1 METKCTMGLNVKK
14 IRTLEDT
21 IEFMMSSDYKERFVG
36 EYFQT
41 KIRYEKLKSY
51 TTRIAAAEMCMKVTE
66 PPHDCPYHLL
76 REQQRAMGE
85 YLSNLEVRAVIEGI
99 NLEDYK

>member
-1 METKCTMGLNVKK
+1 METKCNVGPNVKK

-21 IEFMMSSDYKERFVG
+21 VEFMMSSDYKKRFVG
-36 EYFQT
+36 EYLQT
-41 KIRYEKLKSY
+41 KIRYEKLKAY
-51 TTRIAAAEMCMKVTE
+51 NTKIAAAEMCMKVTA

-76 REQQRAMGE
+76 RDQQSAMGE
-85 YLSNLEVRAVIEGI
+85 YLCMLEIRAVIEGI